1 MLQKWNNIINF
12 GKIVVNKLYQY
23 KYIMPLVFTGIYT
36 LVKQPSV
43 LQQNASKLLILLKKI
58 YRRFL
63 KIQQE
68 EENMS
73 TPNTPNTINTF
84 LLSAYLTNN
93 GIQNIYQNR
102 TPDPDT
108 SPVQNI
114 DQNRTN
120 QVDDQYECE
129 INDKYLQNMCEI
141 IAAHDSELSK
151 YVKHLYG
158 DLKPDIEKELNTHV
172 GRETMYKETM
182 GKNAD
187 ELHILEEFLNNF
199 SKID

>member
-1 MLQKWNNIINF
+1 MLQKWTNIINF

-43 LQQNASKLLILLKKI
+43 LQQNASTFLIFLKKI

-68 EENMS
+68 EENVS

-84 LLSAYLTNN
+84 LLSAYLSA
-93 GIQNIYQNR
+93 YS
-102 TPDPDT
+102 DPDT
-108 SPVQNI
+108 SSVQNI

-151 YVKHLYG
+151 YVKHLCG
-158 DLKPDIEKELNTHV
+158 DLKPDIEKELNTPV
-172 GRETMYKETM
+172 GRETMYNKETM